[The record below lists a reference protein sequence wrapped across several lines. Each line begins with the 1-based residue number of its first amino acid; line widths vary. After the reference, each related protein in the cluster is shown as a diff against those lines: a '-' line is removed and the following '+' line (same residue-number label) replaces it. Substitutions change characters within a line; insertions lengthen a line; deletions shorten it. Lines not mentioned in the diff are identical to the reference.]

1 MPTEKIT
8 LSQLESFLFKS
19 ADILRGKMDASEF
32 KEFIFGMLFL
42 KRLSDEFDRKREQLR
57 QRNFAHLKDQPELVK
72 ELLEDKT
79 SYGETFF
86 VPVRARWHESWIDS
100 NGELVPALKD
110 LKHDIGNMLN
120 KAIAAIEEENDALA
134 GVLKNNID
142 FNAVKGKTK
151 IPDQKWKDLLDHFNQ
166 PRFVLVNDNFEF
178 PDLLGAAYEYLI
190 KFFADSAGKKGG
202 DEFKAESR
210 ELIRQVDAQLTALD
224 SANKDDKKK
233 ITALSKDKTVLQARL
248 ARTGAILT
256 AIGGQLSEEE
266 ARRLILKKLYD
277 LTGNELSRYLNAEK
291 RGLIAVVENLWDK
304 YAVSSREL
312 EEQRAETLKTLDG
325 FLRALGY
332 LGVTS

>member
-1 MPTEKIT
+1 MSTDKIT
-8 LSQLESFLFKS
+8 LAQLESFLFKA

-32 KEFIFGMLFL
+32 KEFIFGMLFI
-42 KRLSDEFDRKREQLR
+42 KRLSDEFDLKREHLR
-57 QRNFAHLKDQPELVK
+57 KQYAHRPEIIE

-79 SYGETFF
+79 SCGKTFF
-86 VPVRARWHESWIDS
+86 VPVRARWHESWIDE

-120 KAIAAIEEENDALA
+120 KAIAAIEDENDALA

-202 DEFKAESR
+202 QFYTPKEVAYLLAEMVEPKPGHTVCDWASGSGGLLLQCRNYLKRQGKDPDQLFLHAQESNLSTYNISR
-210 ELIRQVDAQLTALD
+210 INMILHGVRSWKHRHGDSIR
-224 SANKDDKKK
+224 NP
-233 ITALSKDKTVLQARL
+233 RL
-248 ARTGAILT
+248 
-256 AIGGQLSEEE
+256 
-266 ARRLILKKLYD
+266 
-277 LTGNELSRYLNAEK
+277 
-291 RGLIAVVENLWDK
+291 
-304 YAVSSREL
+304 
-312 EEQRAETLKTLDG
+312 LKTE
-325 FLRALGY
+325 
-332 LGVTS
+332 TSC